1 MSSPSTSLEI
11 TDNIGNNSYLN
22 SRLVPEF
29 DWYLIVEQSDAAS
42 EQRLDN
48 TLINNLALSGAIMIL
63 VLLAAH
69 FTLRSYQ
76 RKLEQMA
83 TTDQLTGAA
92 NRHLFE
98 SIFEHMSKS
107 LPRYARPVSLIT
119 IDIDHFKQVNDTHG
133 HNAGD
138 MVLQAVAMVIKEN
151 IRDSD
156 ALCRWGGE
164 EFVLLLDRCTAD
176 EALILAGKISNAVK
190 NHNVA
195 IGRQTIQVTLSM
207 GVTQYHSGEPLERMI
222 ARADAALYEAKES
235 GRDRVVLAN

>member
-1 MSSPSTSLEI
+1 
-11 TDNIGNNSYLN
+11 
-22 SRLVPEF
+22 
-29 DWYLIVEQSDAAS
+29 

-76 RKLEQMA
+76 SRLEQMA
-83 TTDQLTGAA
+83 TTDQLTGVA

-138 MVLQAVAMVIKEN
+138 MVLQSVATVIKEN

-156 ALCRWGGE
+156 SLCRWGGE
-164 EFVLLLDRCTAD
+164 EFVLLLDHCTAD
-176 EALILAGKISNAVK
+176 EALILAGKIGIAVK
-190 NHNVA
+190 NHGVA
-195 IGRQTIQVTLSM
+195 IGRQTILVTLSM
-207 GVTQYHSGEPLERMI
+207 GVTQYHIGEPLDRMI